1 MSMTDPIADMLT
13 RIRNA
18 NIAMHDEVSMPSS
31 KLKLALAQV
40 LLDEGYIDSFD
51 SKDNE
56 GDDLPSVGRT
66 LTIAM
71 KYSPERERVISG
83 IKRVSKP
90 GLRVYTKSDQIP
102 RVLGGLGVAV
112 LSTNKGLL
120 TDREAR
126 KGKVGGEVLCYVW

>member
-1 MSMTDPIADMLT
+1 MAMTDPIADMLT

-31 KLKLALAQV
+31 KLKEALAVV
-40 LLDEGYIDSFD
+40 LYREGYIGEFD
-51 SKDNE
+51 SANNE
-56 GDDLPSVGRT
+56 NGVGRT
-66 LTIAM
+66 LTISM

-83 IKRVSKP
+83 LKRVSKP
-90 GLRVYTKSDQIP
+90 GLRVYSKTSEIP

-112 LSTNKGLL
+112 LSTSNGLV

-126 KGKVGGEVLCYVW
+126 RAKVGGEVLCYVW